1 MRQKSLSELLTLE
14 DKIMTEHREAW
25 VRDTLARQQKNA
37 EKVAAG
43 GAQLDCVHSM
53 IGITALCV

>member
-1 MRQKSLSELLTLE
+1 
-14 DKIMTEHREAW
+14 MTEHREAW
-25 VRDTLARQQKNA
+25 VRDTLARQQNNA

-43 GAQLDCVHSM
+43 GAQFDCVHSM